1 MENKNLGESCM
12 AAAWESLHGAALE
25 IASADSVK
33 QRVTNAFSKHLEDM
47 DVGSLPVEL
56 RPRYLD
62 LVTRLTRV
70 PPLRGET
77 AVAATVRKMS
87 NEEAAECAQQI
98 VELLAEAATV
108 RAPITVRTRPMLS
121 VYSADG

>member
-1 MENKNLGESCM
+1 M
-12 AAAWESLHGAALE
+12 AAAWESLHRAALE

-33 QRVTNAFSKHLEDM
+33 QRVTNAFSRHLEEL
-47 DVGSLPVEL
+47 DVGSLPSEL
-56 RPRYLD
+56 RPQYLD
-62 LVTRLTRV
+62 LVARLTRV
-70 PPLRGET
+70 HPLRGET

-98 VELLAEAATV
+98 VELLAEVATV
-108 RAPITVRTRPMLS
+108 RAPTAVRSRPMLS